1 MFYNIYIYNCIIDQI
16 TVALVSKIFLSQT
29 LKAFYLRAGPQ
40 CRYGVHSAPSVGAK
54 VTLYEP

>member
-1 MFYNIYIYNCIIDQI
+1 MFSNIYIYIYIYIYI

-29 LKAFYLRAGPQ
+29 LKVFYLRAGPQ
-40 CRYGVHSAPSVGAK
+40 CRYGVHSDPSVGAK